1 MRRLFS
7 LTQDD
12 TENTDFLD
20 SVNIERREKD
30 EKNWNK
36 NWKNTTFVKFKVYSL
51 KFRVSLKSLL
61 FTVYKPKFFYSC
73 ICLRQVNTLGRQKQ
87 RFGVIVVYGSGF
99 MVQD

>member
-1 MRRLFS
+1 MFS

-36 NWKNTTFVKFKVYSL
+36 NWKNTTFVKFKVYS
-51 KFRVSLKSLL
+51 
-61 FTVYKPKFFYSC
+61 
-73 ICLRQVNTLGRQKQ
+73 
-87 RFGVIVVYGSGF
+87 
-99 MVQD
+99 